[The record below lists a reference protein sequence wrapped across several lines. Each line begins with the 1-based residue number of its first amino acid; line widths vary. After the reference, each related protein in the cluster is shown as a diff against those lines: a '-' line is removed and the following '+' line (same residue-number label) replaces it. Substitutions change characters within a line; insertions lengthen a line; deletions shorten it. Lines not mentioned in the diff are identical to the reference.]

1 MTTPHDVPAPRFSP
15 EELTAMLGERNSPT
29 AEQSAI
35 ISSPLTPRLVI
46 AGAGSGKTAT
56 MADRVVWLVA
66 NGWVRPEEVLGVTFT
81 RKAAGELAS
90 RIRAKLAA
98 LQRIAAEDTHH
109 TIFPAGLLSEDA
121 LEPKVS
127 TYHSYASGIVSDYG
141 LRLGVERDVV
151 LLGGAQA
158 WQLASEVVEAF
169 DGEYEHFRA
178 AKSTLV
184 KAVIQLAGE
193 CAEHLRDPR
202 EVQAWLMDRV
212 AEFDALP
219 YMAGAKK
226 NPTQAAG
233 ELGALL
239 RTRASVAEMVG
250 RYSEAKRVRGALD
263 FGDLVA
269 LAARV
274 ANEIPLAAEVERQ
287 RFKVVL
293 LDEFQDTSH
302 AQLVLFSRLFGGGH
316 AVTAVGDPNQSI
328 YGFRGASAGQLFHFV
343 REFPVLVGETGSGA
357 DAADA
362 GLAGTGHG
370 EGPFRGLFAVAPT
383 SYLTTAWRNGRNI
396 LSAANVISAPLSAA
410 AARTGPAGE
419 RESGDSV
426 EVPPLQPSP
435 AAAQGQVVI
444 GRFATDEDEAKA
456 IASDVLRYRVT
467 DFEDTAGEDRIP
479 PAMAVLCRR
488 RAQMEC
494 IRREFELR
502 GIPYEIVGL
511 GGLLD
516 TPEIVDLVATLR
528 VLADPGRSD
537 SLMRLLAGARWR
549 IGPADLMAFRDW
561 SSFLARR
568 RGRPDAD
575 GDEADDAD
583 TAVIESDITDSPS
596 LVEALDWLPRE
607 GWTSAHGRAL
617 STEALNRLHALSSE
631 LRQLRGF
638 MGDDLTTL
646 LGEVER
652 AMLLDIEVA
661 ARPGISIHQAR
672 RNLDAFQDAA
682 AGFLHT
688 SHRVDVLAFLAW
700 LEAAAAEEGGLDV
713 AAPDVNHEAVQL
725 LTVHASKGL
734 EWDVVF
740 VPGLNAGAFPSS
752 RDSRWS
758 SGSAALPWPLRGDH
772 ADLPQWDLDQ
782 PDQKGWLDAEK
793 DFKADVQAH
802 GEAEERRLAYVA
814 YTRAKFVLW
823 VSSAAWVGS
832 RAGMADMSPFLSEL
846 APLAGVGHPGADP
859 TGPVESLPAEE
870 PVAEP
875 QELAAVVH
883 AASVEEASL
892 PAESPLTQD
901 LELALWPYDPLEGP
915 ADPRTGTRLRLVPG
929 RRAAMELA
937 AARVRGTLAAGAT
950 EATEATEAGGAT
962 EAAGDANA
970 PAAGQETRQLRSV
983 AANWAH
989 EAALLLERRFRR
1001 ATVQDVHLPG
1011 HISASTFVDL
1021 GDDPGSVLARLRR
1034 PVPREPGMSARKG
1047 TAFHAW
1053 VEEYF
1058 GTAGMLELDEA
1069 PGSDDHIDEA
1079 YGLDSMVETFRN
1091 SEWAHRAPAH
1101 VEVPVETRIGDVVVR
1116 GRIDAVFRDADG
1128 GWDLVDWKT
1137 GRRPAAGQLK
1147 VKAVQLAVYR
1157 LAWARLKGVPL
1168 DNVRAAFYYVG
1179 ENQVVRPHDLG
1190 TAEQLEDIVTAALA
1204 GTTAIAKAAA
1214 SASGTLRPQS

>member
-1 MTTPHDVPAPRFSP
+1 MTRVPAVPAPRFSP
-15 EELTAMLGERNSPT
+15 EELTALLGERNSPT

-90 RIRAKLAA
+90 RIRAKLTA
-98 LQRIAAEDTHH
+98 LQRIAAQDKEHR
-109 TIFPAGLLSEDA
+109 IFPAGLLSEDA

-193 CAEHLRDPR
+193 CAEHLRDPAEVR
-202 EVQAWLMDRV
+202 EWLLERV
-212 AEFDALP
+212 GEFTALP

-226 NPTQAAG
+226 NSTQAAA
-233 ELGALL
+233 ELAAML

-250 RYSEAKRVRGALD
+250 RYAEAKRARGALD

-274 ANEIPLAAEVERQ
+274 AREIPLAAEVERQ

-343 REFPVLVGETGSGA
+343 REFPVRVEGQGA
-357 DAADA
+357 
-362 GLAGTGHG
+362 TGHQG
-370 EGPFRGLFAVAPT
+370 AAASFAVAPT

-410 AARTGPAGE
+410 AMQTGPAGD
-419 RESGDSV
+419 RDSGESV

-435 AAAQGQVVI
+435 AAAQGRVVI
-444 GRFATDEDEAKA
+444 GRFATDEDEARA
-456 IASDVLRYRVT
+456 IATDVLRYRVT
-467 DFEDTAGEDRIP
+467 DFEDTAGADRVP

-494 IRREFELR
+494 IRREFEVR

-561 SSFLARR
+561 SAFLARR
-568 RGRPDAD
+568 RGRPELGTDDEDDPGAD
-575 GDEADDAD
+575 
-583 TAVIESDITDSPS
+583 VIESDITDSPS

-607 GWTSAHGRAL
+607 GWTSSHGRTL
-617 STEALNRLHALSSE
+617 SAEALNRLHVLSAE

-672 RNLDAFQDAA
+672 KNLDAFHDAA

-700 LEAAAAEEGGLDV
+700 LEAAATEENGLDV

-814 YTRAKFVLW
+814 YTRAKFVLS

-832 RAGMADMSPFLSEL
+832 RAGMAEMSPFLSEL
-846 APLAGVGHPGADP
+846 APLAGVSAGAAEAMSP
-859 TGPVESLPAEE
+859 APSGSTGTAGGSAEGPAEE
-870 PVAEP
+870 APGR
-875 QELAAVVH
+875 AAVVH
-883 AASVEEASL
+883 AASVEESSL

-901 LELALWPYDPLEGP
+901 LEVALWPYDPLEGP
-915 ADPRTGTRLRLVPG
+915 ADPRTGARLRLVPG

-937 AARVRGTLAAGAT
+937 AERVRGIMAAG
-950 EATEATEAGGAT
+950 
-962 EAAGDANA
+962 
-970 PAAGQETRQLRSV
+970 PGQLTGEQARQLRG
-983 AANWAH
+983 AAAH
-989 EAALLLERRFRR
+989 WEREAALLLERRLRR

-1011 HISASTFVDL
+1011 HISASTFVEL
-1021 GDDPGSVLARLRR
+1021 SDDPGSVLARLRR

-1058 GTAGMLELDEA
+1058 GTAGMLDLDEA
-1069 PGSDDHIDEA
+1069 PGSDNHIDEA
-1079 YGLDSMVETFRN
+1079 YGLDSMVETFRS
-1091 SEWAHRAPAH
+1091 SEWAHREPAF

-1137 GRRPAAGQLK
+1137 GRRPAGGQLK

-1168 DNVRAAFYYVG
+1168 HSVRAAFYYVG

-1190 TAEQLEDIVTAALA
+1190 TAEELEDIVTAALG
-1204 GTTAIAKAAA
+1204 GTTSMAKAAA
-1214 SASGTLRPQS
+1214 PATAVLRPQS

>member
-1 MTTPHDVPAPRFSP
+1 
-15 EELTAMLGERNSPT
+15 MLGESNSPT
-29 AEQSAI
+29 AEQSLI

-90 RIRAKLAA
+90 RIRAKLAS
-98 LQRIAAEDTHH
+98 LQRIAAADTGN
-109 TIFPAGLLSEDA
+109 TVFPAGLLSTDA

-151 LLGGAQA
+151 LLGGAQSF
-158 WQLASEVVEAF
+158 QLASEVVEAF
-169 DGEYEHFRA
+169 DGDYEHFRS

-193 CAEHLRDPR
+193 CAEHLQDPAQVR
-202 EVQAWLMDRV
+202 AWLMERIGAFESLPYV
-212 AEFDALP
+212 AE
-219 YMAGAKK
+219 AKK
-226 NPTQAAG
+226 NPTQAAV
-233 ELGALL
+233 ELGAML
-239 RTRASVAEMVG
+239 RTRASVADMVG
-250 RYSEAKRVRGALD
+250 RYTEAKRARGALD

-274 ANEIPLAAEVERQ
+274 ANEIPVAAQTERQ
-287 RFKVVL
+287 RYKVVL

-302 AQLVLFSRLFGGGH
+302 AQLVLFSRLFGDGH

-343 REFPVLVGETGSGA
+343 REFPVRVSG
-357 DAADA
+357 D
-362 GLAGTGHG
+362 GTGHG
-370 EGPFRGLFAVAPT
+370 AGREQGSGPAVAAGRYAVAPT

-396 LSAANVISAPLSAA
+396 LATANLISAPLSKAA
-410 AARTGPAGE
+410 AHLGAAGARDTA
-419 RESGDSV
+419 DAV

-435 AAAQGQVVI
+435 VAVQGRVVM
-444 GRFATDEDEAKA
+444 GRFATDEAEAAA
-456 IASDVLRYRVT
+456 IAGDVLKFRVT
-467 DFEDTAGEDRIP
+467 DFDARPAADPAP

-516 TPEIVDLVATLR
+516 TPEIIDLVATLR

-549 IGPADLMAFRDW
+549 IGPADLMALRDW
-561 SSFLARR
+561 SSYLARR
-568 RGRPDAD
+568 RGRPGSSD
-575 GDEADDAD
+575 GDGEDTVDD
-583 TAVIESDITDSPS
+583 AVIEGDITDAAS
-596 LVEALDWLPRE
+596 LVEALDWLPRD
-607 GWTSAHGRAL
+607 GWTSAHGRRL
-617 STEALNRLHALSSE
+617 SPEARDRLQRLSEE
-631 LRQLRGF
+631 LRQLRSY

-661 ARPGISIHQAR
+661 ARPGTSIHQAR

-688 SHRVDVLAFLAW
+688 SQRVDVLAFLAW
-700 LEAAAAEEGGLDV
+700 LEAAAAEENGLDA
-713 AAPDVNHEAVQL
+713 AAPEVNHEAVQL

-740 VPGLNAGAFPSS
+740 VPGLNSGAFPSS

-758 SGSAALPWPLRGDH
+758 SGSAALPWPLRGDR

-793 DFKADVQAH
+793 EFKSAVQTH

-814 YTRAKFVLW
+814 YTRAKHVLW
-823 VSSAAWVGS
+823 ISSAAWVGS
-832 RAGMADMSPFLSEL
+832 RAGLAEMSPFLAEL
-846 APLAGVGHPGADP
+846 EGLTADGGAEIHP
-859 TGPVESLPAEE
+859 
-870 PVAEP
+870 
-875 QELAAVVH
+875 Q
-883 AASVEEASL
+883 SVREDAL
-892 PAESPLTQD
+892 PAESPLTSE
-901 LELALWPYDPLEGP
+901 LEVAAWPYDPLEGP
-915 ADPRTGTRLRLVPG
+915 QDPRTGKRLRLVPG
-929 RRAAMELA
+929 RRAAMESA
-937 AARVRGTLAAGAT
+937 AARVLQAMDAGPDNDMDRDPD
-950 EATEATEAGGAT
+950 GH
-962 EAAGDANA
+962 
-970 PAAGQETRQLRSV
+970 PAAGRAHSGVDDGRRPVLRGP
-983 AANWAH
+983 AAGWAK
-989 EAALLLERRFRR
+989 EAATLLERRSRR
-1001 ATVQDVHLPG
+1001 SVVQDVHLPG
-1011 HISASTFVDL
+1011 HISASTLVDL
-1021 GDDPGSVLARLRR
+1021 EDDAGSVVAGLRR

-1058 GTAGMLELDEA
+1058 GAAGMLDLGEA
-1069 PGSDDHIDEA
+1069 AGADDHIDAA
-1079 YGLDSMVETFRN
+1079 YGLDSMVETFRQ

-1137 GRRPAAGQLK
+1137 GRRPPAAQLK

-1168 DNVRAAFYYVG
+1168 EDVRAAFYYVAD
-1179 ENQVVRPHDLG
+1179 NQVVRPHDLG
-1190 TAEQLEDIVTAALA
+1190 SAEKLEEIVAAALGRPTAATGA
-1204 GTTAIAKAAA
+1204 
-1214 SASGTLRPQS
+1214 

>member
-1 MTTPHDVPAPRFSP
+1 MSPEAPATGLADPHPAPSPLPEPLPEPRFSP
-15 EELTAMLGERNSPT
+15 EELSALLGEGNSPT
-29 AEQSAI
+29 AEQSLI

-98 LQRIAAEDTHH
+98 LARIAAADTGN
-109 TIFPAGLLSEDA
+109 TLFPAGLLSADA

-151 LLGGAQA
+151 LLGGAQSF
-158 WQLASEVVEAF
+158 QLASEVVEAF
-169 DGEYEHFRA
+169 DGDYEHFRS

-193 CAEHLRDPR
+193 CSEHLQDPAQVR
-202 EVQAWLMDRV
+202 GWLLERV
-212 AEFDALP
+212 AEFESLP
-219 YMAGAKK
+219 YVAEARK

-233 ELGALL
+233 ELSAML
-239 RTRASVAEMVG
+239 RTRASVADMVG
-250 RYSEAKRVRGALD
+250 RYSEAKRARGALD

-274 ANEIPLAAEVERQ
+274 ASEIPVAAQTERQ
-287 RFKVVL
+287 RYKVVL

-302 AQLVLFSRLFGGGH
+302 AQLVLFSRLFGDGH

-343 REFPVLVGETGSGA
+343 REFPILTSGDGTGTAHGGEGDRGGRRDQGSGQA
-357 DAADA
+357 
-362 GLAGTGHG
+362 
-370 EGPFRGLFAVAPT
+370 RRFAVAPT

-396 LSAANVISAPLSAA
+396 LATANLISAPLSKAA
-410 AARTGPAGE
+410 ANLGAAGAR
-419 RESGDSV
+419 DSADAV

-435 AAAQGQVVI
+435 AAVDGRVVM
-444 GRFATDEDEAKA
+444 GRFATDEAEAAA
-456 IASDVLRYRVT
+456 IASDVLKFRVT
-467 DFEDTAGEDRIP
+467 DFDAAHSADPVP

-494 IRREFELR
+494 IRREFEVR

-516 TPEIVDLVATLR
+516 TPEIIDLVATLR

-549 IGPADLMAFRDW
+549 IGPADLMALRDW

-568 RGRPDAD
+568 RGRPGGLDA
-575 GDEADDAD
+575 GDAGNAVNDAGLAAED
-583 TAVIESDITDSPS
+583 AIDEAVIEGDITDSAS
-596 LVEALDWLPRE
+596 LVEALDWLPRD
-607 GWTSAHGRAL
+607 GWTSAHGRRL
-617 STEALNRLHALSSE
+617 SPEARDRLQRLSDE
-631 LRQLRGF
+631 LRQLRSY

-688 SHRVDVLAFLAW
+688 SQRVDVLAFLAW
-700 LEAAAAEEGGLDV
+700 LEAAAAEENGLDA
-713 AAPDVNHEAVQL
+713 AAPEVNHEAVQL

-740 VPGLNAGAFPSS
+740 VPGLNSGAFPSS

-758 SGSAALPWPLRGDH
+758 SGSAALPWPLRGDR

-793 DFKADVQAH
+793 EFKSAVQAH

-814 YTRAKFVLW
+814 YTRAKHVLW
-823 VSSAAWVGS
+823 LSSAAWVGS
-832 RAGMADMSPFLSEL
+832 RAGLAEMSPFLAGLEGLTADGAAEIHPLSVSED
-846 APLAGVGHPGADP
+846 A
-859 TGPVESLPAEE
+859 
-870 PVAEP
+870 
-875 QELAAVVH
+875 
-883 AASVEEASL
+883 L
-892 PAESPLTQD
+892 PAESPLTSE
-901 LELALWPYDPLEGP
+901 LEVAAWPYDPLEGP
-915 ADPRTGTRLRLVPG
+915 HDPRTGKRLRLVPG
-929 RRAAMELA
+929 RRAAMESA
-937 AARVRGTLAAGAT
+937 AARVLQAMDAGPDGA
-950 EATEATEAGGAT
+950 EAGKGPVLR
-962 EAAGDANA
+962 G
-970 PAAGQETRQLRSV
+970 PAAG
-983 AANWAH
+983 WAQ
-989 EAALLLERRFRR
+989 EAATLLERRSRR
-1001 ATVQDVHLPG
+1001 SVVQDVHLPG
-1011 HISASTFVDL
+1011 HISASTLVDL
-1021 GDDPGSVLARLRR
+1021 DDDADSVVARLRR
-1034 PVPREPGMSARKG
+1034 PIPREPGMSARKG

-1058 GTAGMLELDEA
+1058 GAAGMLDLGEA
-1069 PGSDDHIDEA
+1069 AGADDHIDEA
-1079 YGLDSMVETFRN
+1079 YGLDSMVETFRQ

-1128 GWDLVDWKT
+1128 RWDLVDWKT
-1137 GRRPAAGQLK
+1137 GRRPSAAQLK

-1157 LAWARLKGVPL
+1157 LAWARLRGVPL
-1168 DNVRAAFYYVG
+1168 EDVRAAFYYVA

-1190 TAEQLEDIVTAALA
+1190 SAEKLEEIVAAAL
-1204 GTTAIAKAAA
+1204 GRTATP
-1214 SASGTLRPQS
+1214 SA

>member
-1 MTTPHDVPAPRFSP
+1 MTAEATPAPRPEVPPAALPAPRFSP
-15 EELTAMLGERNSPT
+15 EELSAMLGEKNSPT
-29 AEQSAI
+29 PEQSLI
-35 ISSPLTPRLVI
+35 ISSPLSPRLVI

-81 RKAAGELAS
+81 RKAAGELAT

-98 LQRIAAEDTHH
+98 LQRIAAADSGNQV
-109 TIFPAGLLSEDA
+109 FPAGLLSTDA

-151 LLGGAQA
+151 LLGGAQSF
-158 WQLASEVVEAF
+158 QLASEVVEAF
-169 DGEYEHFRA
+169 DGDYEHFRS

-193 CAEHLRDPR
+193 CSEHLQEPGGVRG
-202 EVQAWLMDRV
+202 WLLERV
-212 AEFDALP
+212 AEFEALP
-219 YMAGAKK
+219 YLATAKK
-226 NPTQAAG
+226 NPSQAAG
-233 ELGALL
+233 ELSALL
-239 RTRASVAEMVG
+239 RTRASVADMVG
-250 RYSEAKRVRGALD
+250 RYTDAKRARGALD

-274 ANEIPLAAEVERQ
+274 ANEIPVAAETERQ
-287 RFKVVL
+287 RYKVVL

-302 AQLVLFSRLFGGGH
+302 AQLVLFSRLFGDGH

-343 REFPVLVGETGSGA
+343 REFPVRL
-357 DAADA
+357 DAANA
-362 GLAGTGHG
+362 ANATGTAD
-370 EGPFRGLFAVAPT
+370 RGGAAKFAVAPT
-383 SYLTTAWRNGRNI
+383 SYLTTAWRNGWNI
-396 LSAANVISAPLSAA
+396 LSAANVISGPLSKAVEHAGAA
-410 AARTGPAGE
+410 GAR
-419 RESGDSV
+419 DSVETV

-435 AAAQGQVVI
+435 AAVQGRVVM
-444 GRFATDEDEAKA
+444 GRFGTDEDEAAA
-456 IASDVLRYRVT
+456 IAGDVLKFRVT
-467 DFEDTAGEDRIP
+467 DFGATAPAHSEP

-494 IRREFELR
+494 IRREFEQR

-568 RGRPDAD
+568 RGRPGSSETDDTDA
-575 GDEADDAD
+575 GSEE
-583 TAVIESDITDSPS
+583 AVIEGDLTDAAS
-596 LVEALDWLPRE
+596 LVEALDWLPRD
-607 GWTSAHGRAL
+607 GWVSRHGRAL
-617 STEALNRLHALSSE
+617 GTEALERLQRLSGE

-688 SHRVDVLAFLAW
+688 SQRVDVLAFLAW
-700 LEAAAAEEGGLDV
+700 LEAAAAEENGLDA
-713 AAPDVNHEAVQL
+713 AAPEVNHEAVQL

-758 SGSAALPWPLRGDH
+758 SGSAALPWPLRGDR

-793 DFKADVQAH
+793 EFKSAVQVH

-814 YTRAKFVLW
+814 YTRAKHVLW

-832 RAGMADMSPFLSEL
+832 RAGLAEMSPFLAELEVLSAAGAAEIHPLSVSEDSI
-846 APLAGVGHPGADP
+846 P
-859 TGPVESLPAEE
+859 E
-870 PVAEP
+870 
-875 QELAAVVH
+875 
-883 AASVEEASL
+883 
-892 PAESPLTQD
+892 ESPLTSE
-901 LELALWPYDPLEGP
+901 LEVAGWPYDPLEGP
-915 ADPRTGTRLRLVPG
+915 VDPRTGARLRLVGG
-929 RRAAMELA
+929 RRAAMESA
-937 AARVRGTLAAGAT
+937 AARVLAAVESDAP
-950 EATEATEAGGAT
+950 
-962 EAAGDANA
+962 EAALDPAENDGAVTA
-970 PAAGQETRQLRSV
+970 GTAGSGEKRRKLRGPAAG
-983 AANWAH
+983 WAR
-989 EAALLLERRFRR
+989 EAATLLERRLRR
-1001 ATVQDVHLPG
+1001 TAVQDVHLPG
-1011 HISASTFVDL
+1011 HISASTLVDL
-1021 GDDPGSVLARLRR
+1021 EDDAGSVVARLRR

-1058 GTAGMLELDEA
+1058 GAAGMLDLGEA
-1069 PGSDDHIDEA
+1069 AGSDDHIDEA
-1079 YGLDSMVETFRN
+1079 YGLDSMVETFRQ

-1137 GRRPAAGQLK
+1137 GRRPSAAQLK

-1157 LAWARLKGVPL
+1157 LAWSRLKGVPL
-1168 DNVRAAFYYVG
+1168 EEVRAAFYYVAD
-1179 ENQVVRPHDLG
+1179 NQVVRPHDLG
-1190 TAEQLEDIVTAALA
+1190 SAERLEEIVAAAL
-1204 GTTAIAKAAA
+1204 GQ
-1214 SASGTLRPQS
+1214 G

>member
-1 MTTPHDVPAPRFSP
+1 MTSEAPPTGLADPHPVLNAGTLPEPRFSP
-15 EELTAMLGERNSPT
+15 EELSAMLGEKNSPT
-29 AEQSAI
+29 AEQSLI

-98 LQRIAAEDTHH
+98 LARIAAADTGN
-109 TIFPAGLLSEDA
+109 TVFPAGLLSTDA

-151 LLGGAQA
+151 LLGGAQSF
-158 WQLASEVVEAF
+158 QLASEVVEAF
-169 DGEYEHFRA
+169 DGDYEHFRS

-193 CAEHLRDPR
+193 CAEHLQDPAHVR
-202 EVQAWLMDRV
+202 GWLLERIAAFESLPYV
-212 AEFDALP
+212 AE
-219 YMAGAKK
+219 AKK

-233 ELGALL
+233 ELGAML
-239 RTRASVAEMVG
+239 RTRASVADMVG
-250 RYSEAKRVRGALD
+250 RYSAAKRARGALD

-274 ANEIPLAAEVERQ
+274 ANEIPVAAQTERQ
-287 RFKVVL
+287 RYKVVL

-302 AQLVLFSRLFGGGH
+302 AQLVLFSRLFGDGH

-343 REFPVLVGETGSGA
+343 REFPVRVSGTA
-357 DAADA
+357 TSGDLTAGDPAGAA
-362 GLAGTGHG
+362 
-370 EGPFRGLFAVAPT
+370 RFAVAPT

-396 LSAANVISAPLSAA
+396 LSTANLISAPLSRAA
-410 AARTGPAGE
+410 ASLGAAGARETA
-419 RESGDSV
+419 DAV

-435 AAAQGQVVI
+435 AAVQGRVVM
-444 GRFATDEDEAKA
+444 GRFATDEAEASA
-456 IASDVLRYRVT
+456 IAGDVLKFRVT
-467 DFEDTAGEDRIP
+467 DFDAAQADPEP

-494 IRREFELR
+494 IRREFEVR

-516 TPEIVDLVATLR
+516 TPEIIDLVATLR

-549 IGPADLMAFRDW
+549 IGPADLMALRDW

-568 RGRPDAD
+568 RGRPGSPDT
-575 GDEADDAD
+575 DDAGPD
-583 TAVIESDITDSPS
+583 TAEDDVIESDITDSAS

-607 GWTSAHGRAL
+607 GWTSAHGRRL
-617 STEALNRLHALSSE
+617 SPEARGRLQRLSDE
-631 LRQLRGF
+631 LRQLRSY

-688 SHRVDVLAFLAW
+688 SQRVDVLAFLAW
-700 LEAAAAEEGGLDV
+700 LEAAAAEENGLDA
-713 AAPDVNHEAVQL
+713 AAPEVNHEAVQL

-740 VPGLNAGAFPSS
+740 VPGLNSGAFPSS

-758 SGSAALPWPLRGDH
+758 SGSAALPWPLRGDR

-782 PDQKGWLDAEK
+782 PDQKGWLEAEK
-793 DFKADVQAH
+793 EFKSAVQTH

-814 YTRAKFVLW
+814 YTRAKHVLW
-823 VSSAAWVGS
+823 ISSAAWVGS
-832 RAGMADMSPFLSEL
+832 RAGLAEMSPFLAELEGLTAEGAAEIHPLSVSE
-846 APLAGVGHPGADP
+846 
-859 TGPVESLPAEE
+859 EE
-870 PVAEP
+870 
-875 QELAAVVH
+875 
-883 AASVEEASL
+883 L
-892 PAESPLTQD
+892 PAESPLTSE
-901 LELALWPYDPLEGP
+901 LEVAAWPYDPLEGP
-915 ADPRTGTRLRLVPG
+915 YDPRTGKRLRLVPG
-929 RRAAMELA
+929 RRAAMESA
-937 AARVRGTLAAGAT
+937 AVRVLQAMDRDPGFDPGIIPASGAGRDPAAVQTLSSGDERRPLLRG
-950 EATEATEAGGAT
+950 
-962 EAAGDANA
+962 
-970 PAAGQETRQLRSV
+970 PAAG
-983 AANWAH
+983 WAQ
-989 EAALLLERRFRR
+989 EAATLLERRSRR
-1001 ATVQDVHLPG
+1001 SVVQDVHLPG
-1011 HISASTFVDL
+1011 HISASTLVDL
-1021 GDDPGSVLARLRR
+1021 DDDADSVVARLRR

-1058 GTAGMLELDEA
+1058 GAAGMLDLGEA
-1069 PGSDDHIDEA
+1069 AGADDHIDEA
-1079 YGLDSMVETFRN
+1079 YGLDSMVETFRQ

-1137 GRRPAAGQLK
+1137 GRRPSASQLK

-1168 DNVRAAFYYVG
+1168 EEVRAAFYYVAD
-1179 ENQVVRPHDLG
+1179 NQVVRPHDLG
-1190 TAEQLEDIVTAALA
+1190 SAEKLEEIVAAALGRTTAARGA
-1204 GTTAIAKAAA
+1204 
-1214 SASGTLRPQS
+1214 

>member
-1 MTTPHDVPAPRFSP
+1 MSPEAPASGPTDPHPAPAPLPAPLPEPRFSP
-15 EELTAMLGERNSPT
+15 EELSALLGEGNSPT
-29 AEQSAI
+29 AEQSLI

-98 LQRIAAEDTHH
+98 LARIAAADTGN
-109 TIFPAGLLSEDA
+109 TLFPAGLLSADA

-151 LLGGAQA
+151 LLGGAQSF
-158 WQLASEVVEAF
+158 QLASEVVEAF
-169 DGEYEHFRA
+169 DGDYEHFRS

-193 CAEHLRDPR
+193 CSEHLQDPTQVR
-202 EVQAWLMDRV
+202 GWLLERV
-212 AEFDALP
+212 AEFESLP
-219 YMAGAKK
+219 YVAEAKK

-233 ELGALL
+233 ELSAML
-239 RTRASVAEMVG
+239 RTRASVADMVG
-250 RYSEAKRVRGALD
+250 RYSEAKRARGALD

-274 ANEIPLAAEVERQ
+274 ASEIPVAAQTERQ
-287 RFKVVL
+287 RYKVVL

-302 AQLVLFSRLFGGGH
+302 AQLVLFSRLFGDGH

-343 REFPVLVGETGSGA
+343 REFPILVSGEGTDTPHGGEGGRGSGQA
-357 DAADA
+357 
-362 GLAGTGHG
+362 
-370 EGPFRGLFAVAPT
+370 RRFAVAPT

-396 LSAANVISAPLSAA
+396 LATANLISAPLSKAA
-410 AARTGPAGE
+410 ANLGAAGA
-419 RESGDSV
+419 RESADAV

-435 AAAQGQVVI
+435 AAVDGRVVM
-444 GRFATDEDEAKA
+444 GRFATDESEAAA
-456 IASDVLRYRVT
+456 IAGDVLKFRVT
-467 DFEDTAGEDRIP
+467 DFDAAHSADPVP

-494 IRREFELR
+494 IRREFEVR

-516 TPEIVDLVATLR
+516 TPEIIDLVATLR

-549 IGPADLMAFRDW
+549 IGPADLMALRDW

-568 RGRPDAD
+568 RGHPGGLDA
-575 GDEADDAD
+575 GDAGQGAGDAGGAVDDTD
-583 TAVIESDITDSPS
+583 DAVIEGDITDAAS
-596 LVEALDWLPRE
+596 LVEALDWLPRD
-607 GWTSAHGRAL
+607 GWTSAHGRRL
-617 STEALNRLHALSSE
+617 SQEARDRLQRLSDE
-631 LRQLRGF
+631 LRQLRSY

-688 SHRVDVLAFLAW
+688 SQRVDVLAFLAW
-700 LEAAAAEEGGLDV
+700 LEAAAAEENGLDA
-713 AAPDVNHEAVQL
+713 AAPEVNHEAVQL

-740 VPGLNAGAFPSS
+740 VPGLNSGAFPSS

-758 SGSAALPWPLRGDH
+758 SGSAALPWPLRGDRT
-772 ADLPQWDLDQ
+772 DLPQWDLDQ

-793 DFKADVQAH
+793 EFKSAVQAH

-814 YTRAKFVLW
+814 YTRAKHVLW
-823 VSSAAWVGS
+823 LSSAAWVGS
-832 RAGMADMSPFLSEL
+832 RAGLAEMSPFLAGLEGLTANGSAEIH
-846 APLAGVGHPGADP
+846 PL
-859 TGPVESLPAEE
+859 
-870 PVAEP
+870 
-875 QELAAVVH
+875 
-883 AASVEEASL
+883 SVTEDAL
-892 PAESPLTQD
+892 PAESPLTSE
-901 LELALWPYDPLEGP
+901 LEVAAWPYDPLEGP
-915 ADPRTGTRLRLVPG
+915 HDPRTGKRLRLVPG
-929 RRAAMELA
+929 RRAAMESA
-937 AARVRGTLAAGAT
+937 AARVLRAMDAGPDGA
-950 EATEATEAGGAT
+950 EAGKRPVLRG
-962 EAAGDANA
+962 
-970 PAAGQETRQLRSV
+970 PAAG
-983 AANWAH
+983 WAQ
-989 EAALLLERRFRR
+989 EAATLLERRSRR
-1001 ATVQDVHLPG
+1001 SVVQDVHLPG
-1011 HISASTFVDL
+1011 HISASTLVDL
-1021 GDDPGSVLARLRR
+1021 EDDPGSVVARLRR
-1034 PVPREPGMSARKG
+1034 PIPREPGMSARKG

-1058 GTAGMLELDEA
+1058 GAAGMLDLGEA
-1069 PGSDDHIDEA
+1069 AGADDHIDEA
-1079 YGLDSMVETFRN
+1079 YGLDSMVETFRQ

-1128 GWDLVDWKT
+1128 RWDLVDWKT
-1137 GRRPAAGQLK
+1137 GRRPSAAQLK

-1168 DNVRAAFYYVG
+1168 EDVRAAFYYVAD
-1179 ENQVVRPHDLG
+1179 NQVVRPHDLG
-1190 TAEQLEDIVTAALA
+1190 SAEKLEEIVAAAL
-1204 GTTAIAKAAA
+1204 GRTATH
-1214 SASGTLRPQS
+1214 SGA

>member
-1 MTTPHDVPAPRFSP
+1 MSRTAELPAPRFSP
-15 EELTAMLGERNSPT
+15 EELTLLLGEKNLPT

-35 ISSPLTPRLVI
+35 ISSPLAPRLVI

-56 MADRVVWLVA
+56 MADRVLWLVA
-66 NGWVRPEEVLGVTFT
+66 NGWVKPEEVLGVTFT

-90 RIRAKLAA
+90 RIRAKLSA
-98 LQRIAAEDTHH
+98 LQRTAAGG
-109 TIFPAGLLSEDA
+109 AGGAMAGALLSADA

-127 TYHSYASGIVSDYG
+127 TYHSFASGIVSDYG
-141 LRLGVERDVV
+141 LRLGIERDVV

-169 DGEYEHFRA
+169 DGEYSHFRV

-193 CAEHLRDPR
+193 CAEHLQEPAD
-202 EVQAWLMDRV
+202 VQGWLMQRF
-212 AEFDALP
+212 AGFEALP
-219 YMAGAKK
+219 YVAGAKK

-233 ELGALL
+233 ELGAML
-239 RTRASVAEMVG
+239 RTRASVAELVG
-250 RYSEAKRVRGALD
+250 RYAEAKRARGALD

-274 ANEIPLAAEVERQ
+274 AREVPLAAEMERQ
-287 RFKVVL
+287 RYKVVL

-302 AQLVLFSRLFGGGH
+302 AQLVLFSRLFGDGH

-343 REFPVLVGETGSGA
+343 NEFPVCVADSQSGEASRR
-357 DAADA
+357 
-362 GLAGTGHG
+362 
-370 EGPFRGLFAVAPT
+370 PAPV

-396 LSAANVISAPLSAA
+396 LAAANLISAPLSAA
-410 AARTGPAGE
+410 AAQAGPAGQ
-419 RESGDSV
+419 RSSSAAV
-426 EVPPLQPSP
+426 EVPALRPSP
-435 AAAQGQVVI
+435 AAVQGRVVI
-444 GRFATDEDEAKA
+444 GRFATDEDEAAA
-456 IASDVLRYRVT
+456 IAKDLLKFRAT
-467 DFEDTAGEDRIP
+467 DFDGSSPEPRVQ

-494 IRREFELR
+494 LRKEFEAT

-516 TPEIVDLVATLR
+516 TPEIVDLVSTLR

-568 RGRPDAD
+568 RGTVDSGRGIVDSGRGTVDSGRGLGANDLSGD
-575 GDEADDAD
+575 GDPEAAD
-583 TAVIESDITDSPS
+583 VVIEGDITDSAS
-596 LVEALDWLPRE
+596 LVEALDWLPNE
-607 GWTSAHGRAL
+607 GWTSAHGR
-617 STEALNRLHALSSE
+617 RLTPPARERLQRLGTE
-631 LRQLRGF
+631 LRQLRGL
-638 MGDDLTTL
+638 MGEDLTTL

-661 ARPGISIHQAR
+661 ARPGFSIHQAR

-682 AGFLHT
+682 AGFLQT
-688 SHRVDVLAFLAW
+688 SHRVDVLAFLSW
-700 LEAAAAEEGGLDV
+700 LEAAASEEGGLDV
-713 AAPDVNHEAVQL
+713 PPADVNHEAVQL

-740 VPGLNAGAFPSS
+740 VPGLNSGAFPSS

-758 SGSAALPWPLRGDH
+758 SGAAALPWPLRGDR
-772 ADLPQWDLDQ
+772 ADLPQWDIDQ

-793 DFKADVQAH
+793 VFKGDVQAH

-814 YTRAKFVLW
+814 YTRAKHVLW
-823 VSSAAWVGS
+823 VSSGAWVGG
-832 RAGMADMSPFLSEL
+832 RGGMAEMSPFLAEL
-846 APLAGVGHPGADP
+846 APLAEGETAEIHPGSVDE
-859 TGPVESLPAEE
+859 ESLP
-870 PVAEP
+870 
-875 QELAAVVH
+875 Q
-883 AASVEEASL
+883 
-892 PAESPLTQD
+892 ESPLTRE
-901 LELALWPYDPLEGP
+901 LEVAGWPYDPLEGP
-915 ADPRTGTRLRLVPG
+915 VDPRSGNRLRLVPG
-929 RRAAMELA
+929 RRAAMDRA
-937 AARVRGTLAAGAT
+937 AERLLTEIAAVEAGAPGLPAGQGLRPQAAGW
-950 EATEATEAGGAT
+950 
-962 EAAGDANA
+962 D
-970 PAAGQETRQLRSV
+970 R
-983 AANWAH
+983 
-989 EAALLLERRFRR
+989 EAALLLERRARR
-1001 ATVQDVHLPG
+1001 ARSRDVYLPG
-1011 HISASTFVDL
+1011 HISASTLVDL
-1021 GDDPGSVLARLRR
+1021 GEDAEAVVQRLRR

-1058 GTAGMLELDEA
+1058 GTAGMLDLGEA
-1069 PGSDDHIDEA
+1069 PGSDNHIDEA
-1079 YGLDSMVETFRN
+1079 YGLDDMVATFRD
-1091 SEWAHRAPAH
+1091 SRWAHRSPAY

-1116 GRIDAVFRDADG
+1116 GRIDAVFQDADG

-1137 GRRPAAGQLK
+1137 GRRPSAGQLK
-1147 VKAVQLAVYR
+1147 TKSVQLAVYR

-1168 DNVRAAFYYVG
+1168 EEVRAAFFYVAD
-1179 ENQVVRPHDLG
+1179 NHVVRPHDLASG
-1190 TAEQLEDIVTAALA
+1190 AELEEIVAAALA
-1204 GTTAIAKAAA
+1204 G
-1214 SASGTLRPQS
+1214 

>member
-1 MTTPHDVPAPRFSP
+1 MTTPPDVPPARFSP

-90 RIRAKLAA
+90 RIRSKLSA
-98 LQRIAAEDTHH
+98 LQRIAAEDTGHR
-109 TIFPAGLLSEDA
+109 IFPEGLLSEDA

-193 CAEHLRDPR
+193 CAEHLRDPA
-202 EVQAWLMDRV
+202 EVQEWLMERV
-212 AEFDALP
+212 AEFEGLP
-219 YMAGAKK
+219 YVAGAKK

-233 ELGALL
+233 ELGAML

-250 RYSEAKRVRGALD
+250 RYADAKRVRGALD

-274 ANEIPLAAEVERQ
+274 ASEIPLAAEVERQ

-343 REFPVLVGETGSGA
+343 REFPA
-357 DAADA
+357 
-362 GLAGTGHG
+362 LAGDS
-370 EGPFRGLFAVAPT
+370 FAVAPT

-410 AARTGPAGE
+410 ALQAGPAGE
-419 RESGDSV
+419 RQSADSV

-435 AAAQGQVVI
+435 AAAEGKVVI
-444 GRFATDEDEAKA
+444 GRFATDEDEARA
-456 IASDVLRYRVT
+456 IAADVLRYRLT
-467 DFEDTAGEDRIP
+467 DFEEPVGADRVA

-494 IRREFELR
+494 VRREFELR

-568 RGRPDAD
+568 RGNPRTDA
-575 GDEADDAD
+575 DEADDPDA
-583 TAVIESDITDSPS
+583 AVIESDITDSPS

-607 GWTSAHGRAL
+607 GWTSAHGRTLSPAAL
-617 STEALNRLHALSSE
+617 DRLHALSAE

-661 ARPGISIHQAR
+661 ARPGVSIHQAR
-672 RNLDAFQDAA
+672 RNLDAFHDAA

-700 LEAAAAEEGGLDV
+700 LEAAATEEGGLDV
-713 AAPDVNHEAVQL
+713 AAPEVNHEAVQL

-758 SGSAALPWPLRGDH
+758 SGSAALPWPLRGDR
-772 ADLPQWDLDQ
+772 ADLPQWDTDQ

-793 DFKADVQAH
+793 NFKAEVQAH

-832 RAGMADMSPFLSEL
+832 RAGMAEMSPFLSEL
-846 APLAGVGHPGADP
+846 APLAGIGA
-859 TGPVESLPAEE
+859 GEAET
-870 PVAEP
+870 VAAEGSTRGRT
-875 QELAAVVH
+875 EAAAGTAAVVH
-883 AASVEEASL
+883 AASVEESSL

-901 LELALWPYDPLEGP
+901 LELAHWPYDPLEGP
-915 ADPRTGTRLRLVPG
+915 ADPRTGARLRLVPG
-929 RRAAMELA
+929 RRAAMEA
-937 AARVRGTLAAGAT
+937 AAGRVREALAAGPDT
-950 EATEATEAGGAT
+950 E
-962 EAAGDANA
+962 
-970 PAAGQETRQLRSV
+970 PAADSDAGEGPRQLRSF
-983 AANWAH
+983 AANWAK
-989 EAALLLERRFRR
+989 EADLLLERRHRR

-1021 GDDPGSVLARLRR
+1021 GDDPAAVLARLRR

-1053 VEEYF
+1053 VEEHF
-1058 GTAGMLELDEA
+1058 GKAGMLELDEA
-1069 PGSDDHIDEA
+1069 PGSDSHIDEA

-1101 VEVPVETRIGDVVVR
+1101 VEVPVETRIGEVVVR

-1168 DNVRAAFYYVG
+1168 DSVRAAFYYVG

-1190 TAEQLEDIVTAALA
+1190 TAEQLEDIVTAALG
-1204 GTTAIAKAAA
+1204 GTTALLNA
-1214 SASGTLRPQS
+1214 SGPASGTSRPQS

>member
-1 MTTPHDVPAPRFSP
+1 MTPEATPARFTP
-15 EELTAMLGERNSPT
+15 EELSAMLGEKNSPT
-29 AEQSAI
+29 AEQSLI
-35 ISSPLTPRLVI
+35 ISSPLSPRLVI

-81 RKAAGELAS
+81 RKAAGELAT

-98 LQRIAAEDTHH
+98 LQRIAAADTENVL
-109 TIFPAGLLSEDA
+109 FPPGLLSTDA

-151 LLGGAQA
+151 LLGGAQSF
-158 WQLASEVVEAF
+158 QLASEVVEAF
-169 DGEYEHFRA
+169 DGDYQHFRS

-193 CAEHLRDPR
+193 CSEHLQDPAGVR
-202 EVQAWLMDRV
+202 AWLLERV
-212 AEFDALP
+212 AEFEALP
-219 YMAGAKK
+219 YLATAKK
-226 NPTQAAG
+226 NPSQAAA
-233 ELGALL
+233 ELSALL
-239 RTRASVAEMVG
+239 RTRASVADMVG
-250 RYSEAKRVRGALD
+250 RYTDAKRARGALD

-274 ANEIPLAAEVERQ
+274 ANEIPVAAETERQ
-287 RFKVVL
+287 KYKVVL

-302 AQLVLFSRLFGGGH
+302 AQLVLFSRLFGDGH

-343 REFPVLVGETGSGA
+343 REFPVRLDADPAARAAGA
-357 DAADA
+357 A
-362 GLAGTGHG
+362 GVQA
-370 EGPFRGLFAVAPT
+370 PRFAVAPT

-396 LSAANVISAPLSAA
+396 LSAANVISAPLSRAA
-410 AARTGPAGE
+410 AHTGVAGE
-419 RESGDSV
+419 RDTADAV

-435 AAAQGQVVI
+435 AAVQGRVLM
-444 GRFATDEDEAKA
+444 GRFGTDEDEAAA
-456 IASDVLRYRVT
+456 IAADVLKFRVT
-467 DFEDTAGEDRIP
+467 DFDGPTAEPEP

-568 RGRPDAD
+568 RGRPGNPEAEGTDAD
-575 GDEADDAD
+575 AVE
-583 TAVIESDITDSPS
+583 TVIEGDLTDAAS

-607 GWTSAHGRAL
+607 GWISAHGRQLSVVAL
-617 STEALNRLHALSSE
+617 ERLHRLSVE
-631 LRQLRGF
+631 LRQLRGY

-688 SHRVDVLAFLAW
+688 SQRVDVLAFLAW
-700 LEAAAAEEGGLDV
+700 LEAAAAEENGLDA
-713 AAPDVNHEAVQL
+713 AAPEVNHEAVQL

-758 SGSAALPWPLRGDH
+758 SGSAALPWPLRGDR
-772 ADLPQWDLDQ
+772 ADLPQWDLDH

-793 DFKADVQAH
+793 
-802 GEAEERRLAYVA
+802 
-814 YTRAKFVLW
+814 
-823 VSSAAWVGS
+823 
-832 RAGMADMSPFLSEL
+832 
-846 APLAGVGHPGADP
+846 
-859 TGPVESLPAEE
+859 
-870 PVAEP
+870 
-875 QELAAVVH
+875 
-883 AASVEEASL
+883 
-892 PAESPLTQD
+892 
-901 LELALWPYDPLEGP
+901 
-915 ADPRTGTRLRLVPG
+915 
-929 RRAAMELA
+929 
-937 AARVRGTLAAGAT
+937 
-950 EATEATEAGGAT
+950 
-962 EAAGDANA
+962 
-970 PAAGQETRQLRSV
+970 
-983 AANWAH
+983 
-989 EAALLLERRFRR
+989 
-1001 ATVQDVHLPG
+1001 
-1011 HISASTFVDL
+1011 
-1021 GDDPGSVLARLRR
+1021 
-1034 PVPREPGMSARKG
+1034 
-1047 TAFHAW
+1047 
-1053 VEEYF
+1053 
-1058 GTAGMLELDEA
+1058 
-1069 PGSDDHIDEA
+1069 
-1079 YGLDSMVETFRN
+1079 
-1091 SEWAHRAPAH
+1091 
-1101 VEVPVETRIGDVVVR
+1101 
-1116 GRIDAVFRDADG
+1116 
-1128 GWDLVDWKT
+1128 
-1137 GRRPAAGQLK
+1137 
-1147 VKAVQLAVYR
+1147 
-1157 LAWARLKGVPL
+1157 
-1168 DNVRAAFYYVG
+1168 
-1179 ENQVVRPHDLG
+1179 
-1190 TAEQLEDIVTAALA
+1190 
-1204 GTTAIAKAAA
+1204 
-1214 SASGTLRPQS
+1214 

>member
-1 MTTPHDVPAPRFSP
+1 
-15 EELTAMLGERNSPT
+15 MLGEKNSPT
-29 AEQSAI
+29 AEQSLI
-35 ISSPLTPRLVI
+35 ISSPLAPRLVI

-81 RKAAGELAS
+81 RKAAGELAT

-98 LQRIAAEDTHH
+98 LARIAAEDTGNNV
-109 TIFPAGLLSEDA
+109 FPAGLLSTDA

-151 LLGGAQA
+151 LLGGAQSF
-158 WQLASEVVEAF
+158 QLASEVVEAF
-169 DGEYEHFRA
+169 DGDYEHFHS

-193 CAEHLRDPR
+193 CAEHLQDPAGVRD
-202 EVQAWLMDRV
+202 WLLERV
-212 AEFDALP
+212 GEFEALP
-219 YMAGAKK
+219 YLATAKK
-226 NPTQAAG
+226 NPSQAAR
-233 ELGALL
+233 ELSALL
-239 RTRASVAEMVG
+239 RTRASVADMVG
-250 RYSEAKRVRGALD
+250 RYTDAKRARGALD

-274 ANEIPLAAEVERQ
+274 ANEIPVAAETERQ
-287 RFKVVL
+287 KYKVVL

-302 AQLVLFSRLFGGGH
+302 AQLVLFSRLFGDGH

-343 REFPVLVGETGSGA
+343 REFPIRLDADSDAVGSTA
-357 DAADA
+357 PRVAA
-362 GLAGTGHG
+362 
-370 EGPFRGLFAVAPT
+370 APT

-396 LSAANVISAPLSAA
+396 LSAANVISAPLSKAA
-410 AARTGPAGE
+410 AHTGAAGARATNGA
-419 RESGDSV
+419 V

-435 AAAQGQVVI
+435 AAVQGRVVM
-444 GRFATDEDEAKA
+444 GRFGTDEDEAAA
-456 IASDVLRYRVT
+456 IAADVLTFRVT
-467 DFEDTAGEDRIP
+467 DFDGSAAEPEP

-494 IRREFELR
+494 IRREFEVR

-568 RGRPDAD
+568 RGRPGSPETDDDTNTDTDDGADAV
-575 GDEADDAD
+575 
-583 TAVIESDITDSPS
+583 VIEGDLTDAAS

-607 GWTSAHGRAL
+607 GWTSANGRRL
-617 STEALNRLHALSSE
+617 SPEAQERLHRLSAE
-631 LRQLRGF
+631 LRQLRGYL
-638 MGDDLTTL
+638 GDDLTTL

-688 SHRVDVLAFLAW
+688 SRRVDVLAFLAW
-700 LEAAAAEEGGLDV
+700 LEAAAAEENGLDA
-713 AAPDVNHEAVQL
+713 AAPEVNHEAVQL

-758 SGSAALPWPLRGDH
+758 SGSAALPWPLRGDR
-772 ADLPQWDLDQ
+772 ADLPQWDLEH

-793 DFKADVQAH
+793 EFKSAVQVH

-814 YTRAKFVLW
+814 YTRAKYVLW

-832 RAGMADMSPFLSEL
+832 RAGMAEMSPFLAGLEVLSAEGAAEIHPLSVNEEL
-846 APLAGVGHPGADP
+846 
-859 TGPVESLPAEE
+859 LPE
-870 PVAEP
+870 
-875 QELAAVVH
+875 
-883 AASVEEASL
+883 
-892 PAESPLTQD
+892 ESPLTAE
-901 LELALWPYDPLEGP
+901 LEVAGWPYDPLEGP
-915 ADPRTGTRLRLVPG
+915 IDPRTGSRIRLVAG
-929 RRAAMELA
+929 RRVAMEAA
-937 AARVRGTLAAGAT
+937 AARVLQSLDSDILDPAVIAERAAVQ
-950 EATEATEAGGAT
+950 AGG
-962 EAAGDANA
+962 ESRRPLRG
-970 PAAGQETRQLRSV
+970 PAAG
-983 AANWAH
+983 WAR
-989 EAALLLERRFRR
+989 EAATLLERRSRR
-1001 ATVQDVHLPG
+1001 TTMHDVHLPS
-1011 HISASTFVDL
+1011 HISASTLVDL
-1021 GDDPGSVLARLRR
+1021 EEDAGSVVARLRR

-1058 GTAGMLELDEA
+1058 GTTGILDLGEEA
-1069 PGSDDHIDEA
+1069 GSDDHIDVA
-1079 YGLDSMVETFRN
+1079 YGLDSMVETFRR

-1137 GRRPAAGQLK
+1137 GRRPSASQLK

-1157 LAWARLKGVPL
+1157 LAWSRLKGVPL
-1168 DNVRAAFYYVG
+1168 HQVRAAFYYVAD
-1179 ENQVVRPHDLG
+1179 NQVVRPHDLG
-1190 TAEQLEDIVTAALA
+1190 SAERLEGIVAAALGQA
-1204 GTTAIAKAAA
+1204 R
-1214 SASGTLRPQS
+1214 S

>member
-1 MTTPHDVPAPRFSP
+1 MTPEAPSTGQAVPPASKAGPLPGPRFSP
-15 EELTAMLGERNSPT
+15 EELAGMLGEKNSPT
-29 AEQSAI
+29 AEQSLI
-35 ISSPLTPRLVI
+35 ISSALTPRLVI

-81 RKAAGELAS
+81 RKAAGELAT

-98 LQRIAAEDTHH
+98 LQRIAAADTGN
-109 TIFPAGLLSEDA
+109 TVFPAGLLSTDA

-151 LLGGAQA
+151 LLGGAQSF
-158 WQLASEVVEAF
+158 QLASEVVEAF
-169 DGEYEHFRA
+169 DGDYEHFRS

-193 CAEHLRDPR
+193 CAEHLQDPAQVR
-202 EVQAWLMDRV
+202 GWLLERI
-212 AEFDALP
+212 AAFESLP
-219 YMAGAKK
+219 YVADAKK
-226 NPTQAAG
+226 NSTQAAAD
-233 ELGALL
+233 LSTML

-250 RYSEAKRVRGALD
+250 RYAEAKRARGALD

-274 ANEIPLAAEVERQ
+274 ANEIPVAAQTERQ
-287 RFKVVL
+287 RYKVVL

-302 AQLVLFSRLFGGGH
+302 AQLVLFSRLFGDGH

-343 REFPVLVGETGSGA
+343 REFPVRVSGERASPRNTDGDSSDGESN
-357 DAADA
+357 
-362 GLAGTGHG
+362 GPAGTAA
-370 EGPFRGLFAVAPT
+370 RFAVAPT

-396 LSAANVISAPLSAA
+396 LATANLISAPLSKASANRGAA
-410 AARTGPAGE
+410 GARETT
-419 RESGDSV
+419 DTV

-435 AAAQGQVVI
+435 AAVQGRVVM
-444 GRFATDEDEAKA
+444 GRFATDEAEAAA
-456 IASDVLRYRVT
+456 IAGDVLKFRVT
-467 DFEDTAGEDRIP
+467 DFDAGQAADAPP

-502 GIPYEIVGL
+502 AIPYEIVGL

-516 TPEIVDLVATLR
+516 TPEIIDLVATLR

-549 IGPADLMAFRDW
+549 IGPADLMALRDW
-561 SSFLARR
+561 SSHLARR
-568 RGRPDAD
+568 RGRPGSTGGGAD
-575 GDEADDAD
+575 TPADDTDVAGD
-583 TAVIESDITDSPS
+583 DAVIEGDITDAAS
-596 LVEALDWLPRE
+596 LVEALDWLPRD
-607 GWTSAHGRAL
+607 GWTSAHGRRL
-617 STEALNRLHALSSE
+617 SPEARGRLQKLSDE
-631 LRQLRGF
+631 LRLLRTF

-700 LEAAAAEEGGLDV
+700 LEAAAAEENGLDA
-713 AAPDVNHEAVQL
+713 AAPEVNHEAVQL

-758 SGSAALPWPLRGDH
+758 SGSAALPWPLRGDR

-793 DFKADVQAH
+793 EFKSAVQVH

-814 YTRAKFVLW
+814 YTRAKHVLW
-823 VSSAAWVGS
+823 ISSAAWVGS
-832 RAGMADMSPFLSEL
+832 RAGLAEMSPFLAELEALTAGGGAEIHPLSVSED
-846 APLAGVGHPGADP
+846 A
-859 TGPVESLPAEE
+859 
-870 PVAEP
+870 
-875 QELAAVVH
+875 
-883 AASVEEASL
+883 L
-892 PAESPLTQD
+892 PAESPLTSE
-901 LELALWPYDPLEGP
+901 LEVAGWPYDPLDGP
-915 ADPRTGTRLRLVPG
+915 YDPRTGKRLRLVPG
-929 RRAAMELA
+929 RRAAMEGA
-937 AARVRGTLAAGAT
+937 AARVLAAMH
-950 EATEATEAGGAT
+950 GGDH
-962 EAAGDANA
+962 EPRPVLRG
-970 PAAGQETRQLRSV
+970 PAAG
-983 AANWAH
+983 WAK
-989 EAALLLERRFRR
+989 EAATLLERRSRR
-1001 ATVQDVHLPG
+1001 SVVQDVHLPG
-1011 HISASTFVDL
+1011 HISASTLVDL
-1021 GDDPGSVLARLRR
+1021 EDDPESVVARLRR

-1058 GTAGMLELDEA
+1058 GAAGMLDLGEA
-1069 PGSDDHIDEA
+1069 AGADDHIDEA
-1079 YGLDSMVETFRN
+1079 YGLDSMVETFRQ
-1091 SEWAHRAPAH
+1091 SEWAHRAPVH

-1137 GRRPAAGQLK
+1137 GRRPSASQLK

-1168 DNVRAAFYYVG
+1168 EDVRAAFYYVAD
-1179 ENQVVRPHDLG
+1179 NQVVRPHNLG
-1190 TAEQLEDIVTAALA
+1190 SAEQLEAIVAAALGRTAAA
-1204 GTTAIAKAAA
+1204 GG
-1214 SASGTLRPQS
+1214 S

>member
-1 MTTPHDVPAPRFSP
+1 
-15 EELTAMLGERNSPT
+15 MLGEKNSPT
-29 AEQSAI
+29 AEQSLI

-98 LQRIAAEDTHH
+98 LQRIAAADTGNS
-109 TIFPAGLLSEDA
+109 IFPAGLLSADA

-151 LLGGAQA
+151 LLGGAQSF
-158 WQLASEVVEAF
+158 QLASEVVEAF
-169 DGEYEHFRA
+169 DGDYEHFRS
-178 AKSTLV
+178 AKATLV

-193 CAEHLRDPR
+193 CAEHLQDPAR
-202 EVQAWLMDRV
+202 VGDWLLQRIT
-212 AEFDALP
+212 EFESLP
-219 YMAGAKK
+219 YVADAKK
-226 NPTQAAG
+226 NPTQAAA
-233 ELGALL
+233 ELSAML
-239 RTRASVAEMVG
+239 RTRASVADMVG
-250 RYSEAKRVRGALD
+250 RYTAAKRARGALD

-269 LAARV
+269 LAAR
-274 ANEIPLAAEVERQ
+274 AADEIPVAAQTERQ
-287 RFKVVL
+287 RYKVVL

-302 AQLVLFSRLFGGGH
+302 AQLVLFSRLFGDGH

-343 REFPVLVGETGSGA
+343 REFPVRVGA
-357 DAADA
+357 DAARVDA
-362 GLAGTGHG
+362 AAAGADHSSPTAGA
-370 EGPFRGLFAVAPT
+370 PARFAVAPT

-396 LSAANVISAPLSAA
+396 LATANLISAPLSKAA
-410 AARTGPAGE
+410 ASLGAAGARDTAGA
-419 RESGDSV
+419 V

-435 AAAQGQVVI
+435 AAVQGRVVM
-444 GRFATDEDEAKA
+444 GRFGTDEAEAAA
-456 IASDVLRYRVT
+456 IAGDVLKFRVT
-467 DFEDTAGEDRIP
+467 DFDGSQDPDPVP

-516 TPEIVDLVATLR
+516 TPEIIDLVATLR

-549 IGPADLMAFRDW
+549 IGPADLMALKDW
-561 SSFLARR
+561 SSHLARR
-568 RGRPDAD
+568 RGRSASPDTDDNGDAAD
-575 GDEADDAD
+575 E
-583 TAVIESDITDSPS
+583 AVIEGDITDSAS

-607 GWTSAHGRAL
+607 EWTSAHGRRL
-617 STEALNRLHALSSE
+617 SAEARGRLQRLSDE
-631 LRQLRGF
+631 LRQLRSF
-638 MGDDLTTL
+638 MGDDLTML

-661 ARPGISIHQAR
+661 ARSGISIHQAR

-682 AGFLHT
+682 AGFLRT
-688 SHRVDVLAFLAW
+688 AQRVDVLAFLAW
-700 LEAAAAEEGGLDV
+700 LEAAAAEENGLDA
-713 AAPDVNHEAVQL
+713 AAPEINHEAVQL

-758 SGSAALPWPLRGDH
+758 SGSAALPWPLRGDR

-793 DFKADVQAH
+793 EFKSAVQAH

-814 YTRAKFVLW
+814 YTRAKHVLW
-823 VSSAAWVGS
+823 ISSAAWVGS
-832 RAGMADMSPFLSEL
+832 RAGLAGMSPFLAEL
-846 APLAGVGHPGADP
+846 EG
-859 TGPVESLPAEE
+859 
-870 PVAEP
+870 
-875 QELAAVVH
+875 LAAEG
-883 AASVEEASL
+883 AAEIHPQSVSEDAL
-892 PAESPLTQD
+892 PAESPLTSE
-901 LELALWPYDPLEGP
+901 LEVAEWPYDPLEGP
-915 ADPRTGTRLRLVPG
+915 YDPRTGKRLRLVPG
-929 RRAAMELA
+929 RRAAMESA
-937 AARVRGTLAAGAT
+937 AARVLQAVDPAAATARTDGTDSTDDARRRALRG
-950 EATEATEAGGAT
+950 
-962 EAAGDANA
+962 
-970 PAAGQETRQLRSV
+970 PAAG
-983 AANWAH
+983 WAR
-989 EAALLLERRFRR
+989 EAATLLERRSRR
-1001 ATVQDVHLPG
+1001 AVVQDVHLPG
-1011 HISASTFVDL
+1011 HISASTLVDL
-1021 GDDPGSVLARLRR
+1021 DEDADAVVARLRR

-1058 GTAGMLELDEA
+1058 GAAGMLDLGEA
-1069 PGSDDHIDEA
+1069 AGADDHIDEA
-1079 YGLDSMVETFRN
+1079 YGLDSMVETFRQ

-1137 GRRPAAGQLK
+1137 GRRPPAAQLK

-1157 LAWARLKGVPL
+1157 LAWARLKDVPL
-1168 DNVRAAFYYVG
+1168 EDVRAAFYYVAD
-1179 ENQVVRPHDLG
+1179 NQVVRPHDLG
-1190 TAEQLEDIVTAALA
+1190 SAEKLEEIVAAALGRTA
-1204 GTTAIAKAAA
+1204 G
-1214 SASGTLRPQS
+1214 